1 VSRYGFFER
10 PQWQIT
16 GAFFGL
22 LSCRISL
29 DLKAAL
35 FNTLSAFTKT
45 SEIAMHFWKI
55 IGDIDVKIKHF
66 LKFISSFAFIV
77 ICTNGKF

>member
-1 VSRYGFFER
+1 VSRIGFFEH

-45 SEIAMHFWKI
+45 PDIAMHFSKI
-55 IGDIDVKIKHF
+55 IGEIDVRKKFF
-66 LKFISSFAFIV
+66 LV
-77 ICTNGKF
+77 INLFFLFFC

>member
-1 VSRYGFFER
+1 VSRIGFFEH

-45 SEIAMHFWKI
+45 SDIAMHFSKI
-55 IGDIDVKIKHF
+55 IGEIDVRKKF
-66 LKFISSFAFIV
+66 FFGYKFIYLFF
-77 ICTNGKF
+77 C